1 MTPMWPCMALGG
13 LTRPYVVDTHSYMKK
28 SCALRTKTL
37 PYDFLLPGMENI
49 PKISIALTSPFPYK
63 ENLPILR
70 IQGSFPPLYK
80 QQFSSF
86 LRCVENPQLSHYK
99 VLRDF
104 SFTNLTFGGSLVST
118 TLVPSVWFL
127 FSYFPGI
134 HQCDPEL
141 SNH

>member
-13 LTRPYVVDTHSYMKK
+13 LMRPYVVYTHSYMKK

-70 IQGSFPPLYK
+70 I
-80 QQFSSF
+80 
-86 LRCVENPQLSHYK
+86 
-99 VLRDF
+99 
-104 SFTNLTFGGSLVST
+104 
-118 TLVPSVWFL
+118 
-127 FSYFPGI
+127 
-134 HQCDPEL
+134 
-141 SNH
+141 